1 MYLVSILILSFF
13 LLFLSAFVD
22 EFRVRKLHRA
32 KRLTEKAAASTL
44 AMLSHEIRNPLTGVL
59 SVIGLL
65 GNTSLSDA
73 QRKLLNT
80 VNCTSHELLS
90 LLNGTLE
97 KSRMDSNEP
106 AIAHEKFILSGIIDG
121 LLALLEVQAAEKG
134 LLLSAQ
140 IDHTL
145 PTILIGDADRIRQIL
160 LNLLSNAIKFTAS
173 GIVKLKIKKSS
184 QTDDAVTTS
193 FEIIDSGIGMSAD
206 VLQQL
211 FTPFN
216 QGRDIQRRFGG
227 FGLGLS
233 ISRELARAMNGDI
246 HVESEEGRGS
256 CFTLVLPLTIDT
268 QTSAVEQRQLRIA
281 SSTMPEPAITVP
293 PLKLL
298 VVDDADIHRMASRC
312 LLESA
317 GHRVTLVA
325 SATEAIGLLAWQTFA
340 CVLLDIH
347 MPDIDGATAICKI
360 RSMQHPGKQQP
371 CIIVLSAWFQEE
383 DVQELL
389 ACGADAVCSK
399 PLDMQAINQILAA
412 IPRHGSVEEQ
422 NVSPLLPHRCDT
434 RIS

>member
-1 MYLVSILILSFF
+1 MYLISTIVLLLL
-13 LLFLSAFVD
+13 LLFFSAFID
-22 EFRVRKLHRA
+22 EIRMRKLHRA
-32 KRLTEKAAASTL
+32 KRLAEKAAASTL
-44 AMLSHEIRNPLTGVL
+44 AILSHEIRNPLTGVL
-59 SVIGLL
+59 SVINLL

-80 VNCTSHELLS
+80 VNCTSQELLS

-97 KSRMDSNEP
+97 QSRMDANTLT
-106 AIAHEKFILSGIIDG
+106 ITHERFILAGIVNG

-134 LLLSAQ
+134 LLLSVH

-145 PTILIGDADRIRQIL
+145 PTALIGDADRIRQIL

-173 GIVKLKIKKSS
+173 GIVKLRIKKLSE
-184 QTDDAVTTS
+184 AGNKVTTC
-193 FEIIDSGIGMSAD
+193 FQIIDSGIGMPAD
-206 VLQQL
+206 ALQKI
-211 FTPFN
+211 FIPFN

-227 FGLGLS
+227 TGLGLS

-246 HVESEEGRGS
+246 HAESQEDRGS
-256 CFTLVLPLTIDT
+256 IFTLVLPLTIVHAPT
-268 QTSAVEQRQLRIA
+268 IQQHPLHIA
-281 SSTMPEPAITVP
+281 TAAMPELTTFVP

-298 VVDDADIHRMASRC
+298 VVDDADIHRIASRC

-317 GHRVTLVA
+317 GHRVTLVG
-325 SATEAIGLLAWQTFA
+325 SATEAIALLAWQTFA

-371 CIIVLSAWFQEE
+371 RIIVLSAWFQQE
-383 DVQELL
+383 DVEELL

-399 PLDMQAINQILAA
+399 PLDMQDINQILAA
-412 IPRHGSVEEQ
+412 IPHHGQAEEQ
-422 NVSPLLPHRCDT
+422 NVAPLLPHRCDT